1 MKTILFD
8 LDGTL
13 HDSEKWYIQACCNCI
28 EAIRN
33 RQLTDEEKDYLI
45 GKPITKILKEWFTGQ
60 EREVLHSFFTYY
72 EKVQKQIK
80 EYNGVFNVLTE
91 LKDRGITMGIVSS
104 KYNRYILT
112 ELQHT
117 RLYPFFDVVIG
128 LDDCN
133 EPKPNPEPLLKA
145 IKELRIEL
153 ENCIY
158 VGDQPTDIQA
168 AHAAGIGS
176 YGALWG
182 EGKKE
187 QLLNEAPT
195 GLLLKPDDLLAIHSI
210 NTIHIQ

>member
-13 HDSEKWYIQACCNCI
+13 HDSEKWYIQACSNCI

-45 GKPITKILKEWFTGQ
+45 GKPITRIIKEWFAGQ

-72 EKVQKQIK
+72 EKIQTQIK
-80 EYNGVFNVLTE
+80 EYNGIFDVLTE
-91 LKDRGITMGIVSS
+91 LKARGITMGIVSS

-133 EPKPNPEPLLKA
+133 DPKPNPEPLLKA
-145 IKELRIEL
+145 IKELRIEF

-168 AHAAGIGS
+168 AHAAGIRS

-187 QLLNEAPT
+187 KLLNESPT
-195 GLLLKPDDLLAIHSI
+195 GLLLKPDDLLAIHSSDP
-210 NTIHIQ
+210 IHIN